1 MQLYTRAEKKVR
13 RISLSL
19 FLFEVLLFSDFRMR
33 NYVQLKNH
41 KSNSAFNNFI
51 FFLKRLSL
59 QL

>member
-1 MQLYTRAEKKVR
+1 MQLNTRAEKKFVEF
-13 RISLSL
+13 LHHF

-33 NYVQLKNH
+33 NYVQLKNY